1 MFGKI
6 HLSCSHLVSFSS
18 HTTHSHTHATTFTL
32 HTTPKVTTTTHLV
45 ANIQPVHKELQVL
58 LNHDDILKELE
69 AIHDIGV

>member
-1 MFGKI
+1 MFT
-6 HLSCSHLVSFSS
+6 SCLLLI
-18 HTTHSHTHATTFTL
+18 THHHALAHARYNIHATQL
-32 HTTPKVTTTTHLV
+32 KVTTTTHLV